1 MGKGSV
7 AHNSRQFKAAN
18 VDPERTSLNRR
29 YCNRNIKKVYEE
41 LFGEALEKYNA
52 KQTRSDRKI
61 KNYYEKIRTSK
72 QEKPFTEL
80 VMQLGNHEDT
90 NAQSEF
96 GAKAAEILDEYMKGF
111 QVRNPHLRVFS
122 AYMHMDESTPHLHI
136 DFVPFTTG
144 SKRGLETRVSLK
156 SALAQQGITGGTKYV
171 TEWSVFT
178 RREKEQLAEIME
190 RHGIGWKQ
198 LDTHEEHL
206 SVLDYKKKMRTQEV
220 EELSTELEALQ
231 ESKESVEENIA
242 DARERYDALSDALGT
257 MKNTVERVETEVSK
271 YYVGQEWRTPEPKG
285 LMSAKTYKEKLVD
298 PFVKKLK
305 DVIATFI
312 SKFLDLTREYQ
323 RVKDQLWRA
332 RNDNEKL
339 ANRNRALQKES
350 DELKLIKGEL
360 GSEQYEEILDIAY
373 QRIED
378 EEQRQE
384 QARQAKQKITD
395 GKCPYKTQERI

>member
-80 VMQLGNHEDT
+80 VMQIGNHEDT

-111 QVRNPHLRVFS
+111 QERNPHLRVFS

-156 SALAQQGITGGTKYV
+156 SALAQQGITGGTKYE

-220 EELSTELEALQ
+220 EELSTEIEALQ
-231 ESKESVEENIA
+231 ESKNSVEEDIA
-242 DARERYDALSDALGT
+242 DARERYDALTDALGT

-312 SKFLDLTREYQ
+312 SKFLDRTREYQ

-384 QARQAKQKITD
+384 QARQAKQKNH
-395 GKCPYKTQERI
+395 KWEMSL

>member
-72 QEKPFTEL
+72 QEKTFTEL
-80 VMQLGNHEDT
+80 VVQIGNHEDT

-111 QVRNPHLRVFS
+111 QERNPHLRVFS
-122 AYMHMDESTPHLHI
+122 AYLHMDESTPHLHI
-136 DFVPFTTG
+136 DFIPFTTG

-156 SALAQQGITGGTKYV
+156 SALAQQGITGGTKHE

-198 LDTHEEHL
+198 LDTHDEHL

-220 EELSTELEALQ
+220 EALSTELEALQ
-231 ESKESVEENIA
+231 ESKESVEEDIA
-242 DARERYDALSDALGT
+242 DARERYDALTDALGT

-384 QARQAKQKITD
+384 QARQAKQKNH
-395 GKCPYKTQERI
+395 KWEMSL

>member
-80 VMQLGNHEDT
+80 VMQIGNHEDT

-111 QVRNPHLRVFS
+111 QERNPHLRVFS

-156 SALAQQGITGGTKYV
+156 SALAQQGITGGTKYE

-231 ESKESVEENIA
+231 ESKETVEEDIA
-242 DARERYDALSDALGT
+242 DARERYDALTDALGT

-332 RNDNEKL
+332 RNENEKL

-384 QARQAKQKITD
+384 QARQVKQKNH
-395 GKCPYKTQERI
+395 KWEMSL

>member
-80 VMQLGNHEDT
+80 VMQIGNHEDT

-111 QVRNPHLRVFS
+111 QERNPHLRVFS

-144 SKRGLETRVSLK
+144 SK
-156 SALAQQGITGGTKYV
+156 
-171 TEWSVFT
+171 
-178 RREKEQLAEIME
+178 
-190 RHGIGWKQ
+190 
-198 LDTHEEHL
+198 
-206 SVLDYKKKMRTQEV
+206 
-220 EELSTELEALQ
+220 
-231 ESKESVEENIA
+231 
-242 DARERYDALSDALGT
+242 
-257 MKNTVERVETEVSK
+257 
-271 YYVGQEWRTPEPKG
+271 
-285 LMSAKTYKEKLVD
+285 
-298 PFVKKLK
+298 
-305 DVIATFI
+305 
-312 SKFLDLTREYQ
+312 
-323 RVKDQLWRA
+323 
-332 RNDNEKL
+332 
-339 ANRNRALQKES
+339 
-350 DELKLIKGEL
+350 
-360 GSEQYEEILDIAY
+360 
-373 QRIED
+373 
-378 EEQRQE
+378 
-384 QARQAKQKITD
+384 
-395 GKCPYKTQERI
+395 

>member
-80 VMQLGNHEDT
+80 VMQIGNHEDT

-111 QVRNPHLRVFS
+111 QERNPHLRVFS

-156 SALAQQGITGGTKYV
+156 SALAQQGITGGTKYE

-198 LDTHEEHL
+198 LETHEEHL

-231 ESKESVEENIA
+231 ESKESVEEDIA
-242 DARERYDALSDALGT
+242 DARERYDALTDALGT

-339 ANRNRALQKES
+339 ANKNRALQKES

-384 QARQAKQKITD
+384 QARQSKQKNH
-395 GKCPYKTQERI
+395 KWEMSL

>member
-80 VMQLGNHEDT
+80 VMQIGNHEDT

-96 GAKAAEILDEYMKGF
+96 GVKAAEILDEYMKGF
-111 QVRNPHLRVFS
+111 QERNPHLRVFS

-156 SALAQQGITGGTKYV
+156 SALAQQGITGGTKYE

-220 EELSTELEALQ
+220 EELSTELESLQ
-231 ESKESVEENIA
+231 ESKESVEEEIA
-242 DARERYDALSDALGT
+242 DARERYDALTDALGT

-271 YYVGQEWRTPEPKG
+271 YYVGQEWRTPEPKS

-350 DELKLIKGEL
+350 DELKLIKSEL

-384 QARQAKQKITD
+384 QARQAKQKNH
-395 GKCPYKTQERI
+395 KWEMSL

>member
-7 AHNSRQFKAAN
+7 ALNSRQFKAAN

-80 VMQLGNHEDT
+80 VMQIGNHEDT

-96 GAKAAEILDEYMKGF
+96 GAKAAEILDKYMKSF
-111 QVRNPHLRVFS
+111 QERNPHLRVFS

-156 SALAQQGITGGTKYV
+156 SALAQQGITGGTKYE

-231 ESKESVEENIA
+231 ESKESVEEDIA
-242 DARERYDALSDALGT
+242 DARERYDALTDALGT

-350 DELKLIKGEL
+350 DELKLIKSEL

-384 QARQAKQKITD
+384 QACQAKQKNH
-395 GKCPYKTQERI
+395 KWEMSL

>member
-80 VMQLGNHEDT
+80 VMQIGNHEDT

-111 QVRNPHLRVFS
+111 QERNPHLRVFS

-156 SALAQQGITGGTKYV
+156 SALAQQGITGGTKYE

-231 ESKESVEENIA
+231 ESKESVEEDIA
-242 DARERYDALSDALGT
+242 DARERYDALTDALGT

-305 DVIATFI
+305 DVIASFI

-350 DELKLIKGEL
+350 DELKLIKSEL

-384 QARQAKQKITD
+384 QARQAKQKNH
-395 GKCPYKTQERI
+395 KWEMSL

>member
-80 VMQLGNHEDT
+80 VMQIGNHEDT

-96 GAKAAEILDEYMKGF
+96 GAKAAEILDEYMKSF
-111 QVRNPHLRVFS
+111 QERNPHLRVFS

-156 SALAQQGITGGTKYV
+156 SALAQQGITGGTKYE

-231 ESKESVEENIA
+231 ESKESVEEDIA
-242 DARERYDALSDALGT
+242 DARERYDALTDALGT

-350 DELKLIKGEL
+350 DELKLIKSEL

-384 QARQAKQKITD
+384 QARQSKQKNH
-395 GKCPYKTQERI
+395 KWEMSL

>member
-80 VMQLGNHEDT
+80 VMQIGNHEDT

-111 QVRNPHLRVFS
+111 QERNPHLRVFS

-156 SALAQQGITGGTKYV
+156 SALAQQGITGGTKYE

-231 ESKESVEENIA
+231 ESKESVEEDIA
-242 DARERYDALSDALGT
+242 DARERYDALTDALGT

-373 QRIED
+373 QRKED

-384 QARQAKQKITD
+384 QARQAKQKNH
-395 GKCPYKTQERI
+395 KWEMSL

>member
-80 VMQLGNHEDT
+80 VMQIGNHEDT

-111 QVRNPHLRVFS
+111 QERNPHLRVFS

-156 SALAQQGITGGTKYV
+156 SALAQQGITGGTKYE

-231 ESKESVEENIA
+231 ESKDSVEEDIA
-242 DARERYDALSDALGT
+242 DARERYDALTDALGT

-384 QARQAKQKITD
+384 QARQSKQKNH
-395 GKCPYKTQERI
+395 KWEMSL

>member
-80 VMQLGNHEDT
+80 VMQIGNHEDT

-111 QVRNPHLRVFS
+111 QERNPHLRVFS

-156 SALAQQGITGGTKYV
+156 SALAQQGITGGTKYE
-171 TEWSVFT
+171 TEWSIFT

-231 ESKESVEENIA
+231 ESKESVEEDIA
-242 DARERYDALSDALGT
+242 DARERYDALTDALGT

-384 QARQAKQKITD
+384 QARQAKQKNHRW
-395 GKCPYKTQERI
+395 EMSL

>member
-72 QEKPFTEL
+72 QEKTFTEL
-80 VMQLGNHEDT
+80 VVQIGNHEDT

-111 QVRNPHLRVFS
+111 QERNPHLRVFS

-156 SALAQQGITGGTKYV
+156 SALAQQGITGGTKYE

-220 EELSTELEALQ
+220 EELSTKLEALQ
-231 ESKESVEENIA
+231 ESKDSVEEDIA
-242 DARERYDALSDALGT
+242 DARERYDALTDALGT

-384 QARQAKQKITD
+384 QARQAKQKNH
-395 GKCPYKTQERI
+395 KWEMSL

>member
-80 VMQLGNHEDT
+80 VMQIGNHEDT

-111 QVRNPHLRVFS
+111 QERNPHLRVFS

-156 SALAQQGITGGTKYV
+156 SALAQQGITGGTKYE

-231 ESKESVEENIA
+231 ESKESVEEDIA
-242 DARERYDALSDALGT
+242 DARERYDALTDALGT

-339 ANRNRALQKES
+339 ANKNRALQKES

-384 QARQAKQKITD
+384 QARQAKQKNH
-395 GKCPYKTQERI
+395 KWEMSL

>member
-7 AHNSRQFKAAN
+7 AHNSRQFKASN

-52 KQTRSDRKI
+52 RQTRSDRKI

-72 QEKPFTEL
+72 QEKTFTEL
-80 VMQLGNHEDT
+80 VMQIGNHEDT

-111 QVRNPHLRVFS
+111 QERNPHLHVFS
-122 AYMHMDESTPHLHI
+122 AYLHMDESTPHLHI

-156 SALAQQGITGGTKYV
+156 SALAQQGITGGTKYE
-171 TEWSVFT
+171 TEWSIFT

-231 ESKESVEENIA
+231 ESKDSVEEDIA
-242 DARERYDALSDALGT
+242 DARERYDALTDALGT

-339 ANRNRALQKES
+339 EHQNRALQKDSE
-350 DELKLIKGEL
+350 ELKIIKHEL
-360 GSEQYEEILDIAY
+360 GSDEVATILNTAH
-373 QRIED
+373 
-378 EEQRQE
+378 
-384 QARQAKQKITD
+384 QKIIDHDQLVEKQHTD
-395 GKCPYKTQERI
+395 VKSNCEMEL

>member
-80 VMQLGNHEDT
+80 VMQIGNHEDT

-111 QVRNPHLRVFS
+111 QERNPHLRVFS

-156 SALAQQGITGGTKYV
+156 SALAQQGITGGTKYE

-231 ESKESVEENIA
+231 ESKESVEEDIA
-242 DARERYDALSDALGT
+242 DARERYDALTDALGT

-384 QARQAKQKITD
+384 QAHQAKQKNH
-395 GKCPYKTQERI
+395 KWEMSL

>member
-72 QEKPFTEL
+72 QEKTFTEL
-80 VMQLGNHEDT
+80 VMQIGNHEDT

-111 QVRNPHLRVFS
+111 QERNPHLRVFS

-136 DFVPFTTG
+136 DFVPFTTR

-156 SALAQQGITGGTKYV
+156 SALAQQGITGGTKYE

-231 ESKESVEENIA
+231 ESKESVEEDIA
-242 DARERYDALSDALGT
+242 DARERYDALTDALGT

-305 DVIATFI
+305 DVIATLI
-312 SKFLDLTREYQ
+312 SKFLDLTREHQ
-323 RVKDQLWRA
+323 RIKDQLWRA

-384 QARQAKQKITD
+384 QARQAKHKNH
-395 GKCPYKTQERI
+395 KWEMSL

>member
-7 AHNSRQFKAAN
+7 AHNSRRFKAAN
-18 VDPERTSLNRR
+18 VDSERTSLNRR

-80 VMQLGNHEDT
+80 VMQIGNHEDT

-111 QVRNPHLRVFS
+111 QERNPHLRVFS

-156 SALAQQGITGGTKYV
+156 SALAQQGITGGTKYE

-220 EELSTELEALQ
+220 EELSTKLEALQ
-231 ESKESVEENIA
+231 ESKDSVEEDIA
-242 DARERYDALSDALGT
+242 DARERYDALTDALGT

-384 QARQAKQKITD
+384 QARQAKQKNH
-395 GKCPYKTQERI
+395 KWEMSL

>member
-80 VMQLGNHEDT
+80 VMQIGNHEDT

-111 QVRNPHLRVFS
+111 QERNPHLRVFS

-156 SALAQQGITGGTKYV
+156 SALAQQGITGGTKYE

-220 EELSTELEALQ
+220 EALSTELEALQ
-231 ESKESVEENIA
+231 ESKDSVEEDIA
-242 DARERYDALSDALGT
+242 DARERYDALTDALGT

-384 QARQAKQKITD
+384 QARQAKQKNH
-395 GKCPYKTQERI
+395 KWEMSL

>member
-7 AHNSRQFKAAN
+7 AHNSRQFKATN

-72 QEKPFTEL
+72 QEKTFTEL
-80 VMQLGNHEDT
+80 VMQIGNHEDT

-111 QVRNPHLRVFS
+111 QERNPHLRVFS

-156 SALAQQGITGGTKYV
+156 SALAQQGITGGTKYE

-231 ESKESVEENIA
+231 ESKDSVEEDIA
-242 DARERYDALSDALGT
+242 DARERYDALTDALGT

-350 DELKLIKGEL
+350 DELKLIKSEL

-384 QARQAKQKITD
+384 QARQAKQKNH
-395 GKCPYKTQERI
+395 KWEMSL

>member
-80 VMQLGNHEDT
+80 VMQIGNHEDT

-111 QVRNPHLRVFS
+111 QERNPHLRVFS

-156 SALAQQGITGGTKYV
+156 SALAQQGITGGTKYE
-171 TEWSVFT
+171 TAWSVFT

-231 ESKESVEENIA
+231 ESKESVEEDIA
-242 DARERYDALSDALGT
+242 DARERYDALTDALGT
-257 MKNTVERVETEVSK
+257 LKNTVERVETEVSK

-384 QARQAKQKITD
+384 QACQAKQKNH
-395 GKCPYKTQERI
+395 KWEMSL

>member
-7 AHNSRQFKAAN
+7 AHNSRQFKATN

-72 QEKPFTEL
+72 QEKTFTEL
-80 VMQLGNHEDT
+80 VMQIGNHEDT

-111 QVRNPHLRVFS
+111 QERNPHLRVFS

-156 SALAQQGITGGTKYV
+156 SALAQQGITGGTKYE

-231 ESKESVEENIA
+231 ESKDSVEEDIA
-242 DARERYDALSDALGT
+242 DARERYDALTDALGT

-312 SKFLDLTREYQ
+312 SKFLDLTRAYQ

-350 DELKLIKGEL
+350 DELKLIKSEL

-384 QARQAKQKITD
+384 QARQAKQKNH
-395 GKCPYKTQERI
+395 KWEMSL

>member
-1 MGKGSV
+1 MLDS
-7 AHNSRQFKAAN
+7 NAN
-18 VDPERTSLNRR
+18 IN
-29 YCNRNIKKVYEE
+29 CKEE
-41 LFGEALEKYNA
+41 ICF
-52 KQTRSDRKI
+52 S
-61 KNYYEKIRTSK
+61 
-72 QEKPFTEL
+72 
-80 VMQLGNHEDT
+80 T

-111 QVRNPHLRVFS
+111 QERNPHLRVFS

-156 SALAQQGITGGTKYV
+156 SALAQQGITGGTKYE

-231 ESKESVEENIA
+231 ESKESVEEDIA
-242 DARERYDALSDALGT
+242 DARERYDALTDALGT

-339 ANRNRALQKES
+339 ANKNRALQKES

-384 QARQAKQKITD
+384 QARQSKQKNH
-395 GKCPYKTQERI
+395 KWEMSL

>member
-80 VMQLGNHEDT
+80 VMQIGNHEDT

-111 QVRNPHLRVFS
+111 QERNPHLRVFS

-156 SALAQQGITGGTKYV
+156 SALAQQGITGGTKYE

-231 ESKESVEENIA
+231 ESKESVEEEIA
-242 DARERYDALSDALGT
+242 DARERYDALTDALGT

-350 DELKLIKGEL
+350 DELKLIKSEL

-384 QARQAKQKITD
+384 QARQSKQKNH
-395 GKCPYKTQERI
+395 KWEMSL

>member
-80 VMQLGNHEDT
+80 VMQIGNHEDT

-111 QVRNPHLRVFS
+111 QERNPHLRVFS

-156 SALAQQGITGGTKYV
+156 SALAQQGITGGTKYE

-231 ESKESVEENIA
+231 ESKESVEEEIA
-242 DARERYDALSDALGT
+242 DARERYDALTDALGT

-285 LMSAKTYKEKLVD
+285 LMSAKMYKEKLVD

-350 DELKLIKGEL
+350 DELKLIKSEL

-384 QARQAKQKITD
+384 QARQAKQKNH
-395 GKCPYKTQERI
+395 KWEMSL

>member
-72 QEKPFTEL
+72 QEKTFTEL
-80 VMQLGNHEDT
+80 VMQIGNHEDT

-111 QVRNPHLRVFS
+111 QERNPHLRVFS

-156 SALAQQGITGGTKYV
+156 SALAQQGITGGTKYE

-231 ESKESVEENIA
+231 ESKESVEEDIA
-242 DARERYDALSDALGT
+242 DARERYDALTDALGT

-350 DELKLIKGEL
+350 DELKLIKSEL

-384 QARQAKQKITD
+384 QARQSKQKNH
-395 GKCPYKTQERI
+395 KWEMSL

>member
-80 VMQLGNHEDT
+80 VMQIGNHEDT

-96 GAKAAEILDEYMKGF
+96 GAKAAEILDEYMRGF
-111 QVRNPHLRVFS
+111 QERNPHLRVFS

-156 SALAQQGITGGTKYV
+156 SALAQQGITGGTKYE

-231 ESKESVEENIA
+231 ESKESVEEEIA
-242 DARERYDALSDALGT
+242 DARERYDALTDALGT
-257 MKNTVERVETEVSK
+257 MKNTVERVETEMSK

-332 RNDNEKL
+332 RNDNEKI

-350 DELKLIKGEL
+350 DELKLIKSEL

-373 QRIED
+373 QRKED

-384 QARQAKQKITD
+384 QARQAKQKNH
-395 GKCPYKTQERI
+395 KWEMSL

>member
-7 AHNSRQFKAAN
+7 AHNSRQFKASN

-80 VMQLGNHEDT
+80 VMQIGNHEDT

-111 QVRNPHLRVFS
+111 QERNPHLRVFS

-156 SALAQQGITGGTKYV
+156 SALAQQGITGGTKYE

-220 EELSTELEALQ
+220 EALSTELEALQ
-231 ESKESVEENIA
+231 ESKESVEEDIA
-242 DARERYDALSDALGT
+242 DARERYDALTDALGT
-257 MKNTVERVETEVSK
+257 MKSTVEHVETEVSK

-384 QARQAKQKITD
+384 QARQSKQKNH
-395 GKCPYKTQERI
+395 KWEMSL

>member
-80 VMQLGNHEDT
+80 VMQIGNHEDT

-111 QVRNPHLRVFS
+111 QERNPHLRVFS

-156 SALAQQGITGGTKYV
+156 SALAQQGITGGTKYE

-231 ESKESVEENIA
+231 ESKESVEEDIA
-242 DARERYDALSDALGT
+242 DARERYDALTDALGT

-384 QARQAKQKITD
+384 QARQAKQKNHRW
-395 GKCPYKTQERI
+395 EMSL

>member
-80 VMQLGNHEDT
+80 VMQIGNHEDT

-111 QVRNPHLRVFS
+111 QERNPHLRVFS

-156 SALAQQGITGGTKYV
+156 SALAQQGITGGTKYE

-231 ESKESVEENIA
+231 ESKESVEEDIA
-242 DARERYDALSDALGT
+242 DARERYDALTDALGT

-350 DELKLIKGEL
+350 DELKLIKSEL

-384 QARQAKQKITD
+384 QARQAKQKNHRW
-395 GKCPYKTQERI
+395 EMSL

>member
-80 VMQLGNHEDT
+80 VMQIGNHEDT

-111 QVRNPHLRVFS
+111 QERNPHLRVFS

-156 SALAQQGITGGTKYV
+156 SALAQQGITGGTKYE

-231 ESKESVEENIA
+231 ESKETVEEDIA
-242 DARERYDALSDALGT
+242 DARERYDALTDALGT

-384 QARQAKQKITD
+384 QARQSKQKNH
-395 GKCPYKTQERI
+395 KWEMSL

>member
-7 AHNSRQFKAAN
+7 AHNSRQFKASN

-80 VMQLGNHEDT
+80 VMQIGNHEDT

-111 QVRNPHLRVFS
+111 QERNPHLRVFS
-122 AYMHMDESTPHLHI
+122 AYLHMDESTPHLHI

-156 SALAQQGITGGTKYV
+156 SALAQQGITGGTKYE

-220 EELSTELEALQ
+220 EELSTEIEALQ
-231 ESKESVEENIA
+231 ESKESVEEDIA
-242 DARERYDALSDALGT
+242 DARERYDALTDALGT

-350 DELKLIKGEL
+350 DELKLIKSEL

-384 QARQAKQKITD
+384 QARQAKQKNH
-395 GKCPYKTQERI
+395 KWEMSL

>member
-80 VMQLGNHEDT
+80 VMQIGNHEDT

-111 QVRNPHLRVFS
+111 QERNPHLRVFS

-156 SALAQQGITGGTKYV
+156 SALAQQGITGGTKYE

-198 LDTHEEHL
+198 LDTHDEHL

-231 ESKESVEENIA
+231 ESKESVEEDIA
-242 DARERYDALSDALGT
+242 DARERYDALTDALGT

-350 DELKLIKGEL
+350 DELKLIKSEL

-384 QARQAKQKITD
+384 QARQAKQKNH
-395 GKCPYKTQERI
+395 KWEMSL

>member
-80 VMQLGNHEDT
+80 VMQIGNHEDT

-111 QVRNPHLRVFS
+111 QERNPHLRVFS

-156 SALAQQGITGGTKYV
+156 SALAQQGITGGTKYE

-231 ESKESVEENIA
+231 ESKESVEEDIA
-242 DARERYDALSDALGT
+242 DARERYDALTDALGT

-339 ANRNRALQKES
+339 ANRKRALQKES

-384 QARQAKQKITD
+384 QACQAKQKNH
-395 GKCPYKTQERI
+395 KWEMSL

>member
-80 VMQLGNHEDT
+80 VMQIGNHEDT

-111 QVRNPHLRVFS
+111 QERNPHLRVFS

-156 SALAQQGITGGTKYV
+156 SALAQQGITGGTKYE

-231 ESKESVEENIA
+231 ESKDSVEEDIA
-242 DARERYDALSDALGT
+242 DARERYDALTDALGT

-323 RVKDQLWRA
+323 RVKEQLWRA

-350 DELKLIKGEL
+350 DELKLIKSEL

-384 QARQAKQKITD
+384 QARQAKQKNH
-395 GKCPYKTQERI
+395 KWEMSL

>member
-80 VMQLGNHEDT
+80 VMQIGNHEDT

-96 GAKAAEILDEYMKGF
+96 GAKAAKILDEYMKGF
-111 QVRNPHLRVFS
+111 QERNPHLRVFS

-156 SALAQQGITGGTKYV
+156 SALAQQGITGGTKYE

-231 ESKESVEENIA
+231 ESKESVEEDIA
-242 DARERYDALSDALGT
+242 DARERYDALTDALGT

-384 QARQAKQKITD
+384 QARQAKQKNH
-395 GKCPYKTQERI
+395 KWEMSL

>member
-80 VMQLGNHEDT
+80 VMQIGNHEDT

-111 QVRNPHLRVFS
+111 QERNPHLRVFS

-156 SALAQQGITGGTKYV
+156 SALAQQGITGGTKYE
-171 TEWSVFT
+171 TEWSIFT

-231 ESKESVEENIA
+231 ESKESVEEDIA
-242 DARERYDALSDALGT
+242 DARERYDALTDALGT

-350 DELKLIKGEL
+350 DELKLIKSEL

-384 QARQAKQKITD
+384 QARQAKQK
-395 GKCPYKTQERI
+395 KHKWEMSL

>member
-80 VMQLGNHEDT
+80 VMQIGNHEDT

-96 GAKAAEILDEYMKGF
+96 GVKAAEILDEYMKGF
-111 QVRNPHLRVFS
+111 QERNPHLRVFS

-156 SALAQQGITGGTKYV
+156 SALAQQGITGGTKYE

-231 ESKESVEENIA
+231 ESKESVEEDIA
-242 DARERYDALSDALGT
+242 DARERYDALTDALGT

-350 DELKLIKGEL
+350 DELKLIKDEL

-384 QARQAKQKITD
+384 QARQAKQKNH
-395 GKCPYKTQERI
+395 KWEMSL

>member
-80 VMQLGNHEDT
+80 VMQIGNHEDT

-111 QVRNPHLRVFS
+111 QERNPHLRVFS

-156 SALAQQGITGGTKYV
+156 SALAQQGITGGTKYE

-231 ESKESVEENIA
+231 ESKETVEEDIA
-242 DARERYDALSDALGT
+242 DARERYDALTDALGT

-384 QARQAKQKITD
+384 QARQAKQKNH
-395 GKCPYKTQERI
+395 KWEMSL

>member
-80 VMQLGNHEDT
+80 VMQIGNHEDT

-111 QVRNPHLRVFS
+111 QERNPHLRVFS

-156 SALAQQGITGGTKYV
+156 SALAQQGITGGTKYE

-231 ESKESVEENIA
+231 ESKESVEEDIA
-242 DARERYDALSDALGT
+242 DARERYDALTDALGT

-285 LMSAKTYKEKLVD
+285 LMSAKTYKEKFVD

-350 DELKLIKGEL
+350 DELKLIKSEL

-384 QARQAKQKITD
+384 QARQAKQKNH
-395 GKCPYKTQERI
+395 KWEMSL